1 MKKKMLSI
9 VVILFLLLAVSN
21 HSYSQ
26 TNQNFTYQPDKPNP
40 GQKITV
46 VYNPA
51 GTKLDLSKPLS
62 MLVHAYGKSIYYT
75 DEIDLTKDGDL
86 YKGSFSTAD
95 TCAGVVIRFTD
106 GENFDNNNSKCFPI
120 RYYGNNGK
128 FTKYASAGLAGG
140 YQYWFGA
147 FRIDPDPTTA
157 FKLFEEEFALYPD
170 VTRIYL
176 GQYNAAY
183 SKVDKDKAADFL
195 KKEIEKYEKT
205 LTQSLE
211 DLSFLMDL
219 YAGQKMKD
227 KVEKIK
233 SVIFEKYPQ
242 SPQAELLLVQEYFTI
257 KEAEKKLEFANK
269 FKGQFPNSKYL
280 TYLFPDQTNS
290 LIQTGNY
297 EDAYQALKKNP
308 KALSNAYNNLAW
320 TMYEKDANLKLAKEI
335 AAKGIELTKTE
346 DPLQGSPRPPYY
358 SDKQFKKLVGTSNYA
373 IIDTYGAI
381 LLKLGENAEAL
392 KYMKEAYELNNGR
405 SADVSERYMQ
415 ALIVNGKYS
424 ESVPMLE
431 KFISDG
437 KSTPAMKDLLKE
449 AFVKTKGSES
459 GFGEYLSTLES
470 KAQKSVTEEL
480 KKKMIDQPAP
490 KFSLVGLDGK
500 NVSLESLKGKIV
512 IVDFWATWCGP
523 CKASFPGMQKAVDK
537 FVNDPNVKFLFI
549 NTWEN
554 VDDKKKNAEDF
565 ITQNKYTFHVL
576 LDTDNKVIESYKVDG
591 IPTKFI
597 IDKNG
602 NIRFKSV
609 GFDGSADK
617 LVDELS
623 SMIAMLK

>member
-1 MKKKMLSI
+1 
-9 VVILFLLLAVSN
+9 
-21 HSYSQ
+21 
-26 TNQNFTYQPDKPNP
+26 
-40 GQKITV
+40 
-46 VYNPA
+46 
-51 GTKLDLSKPLS
+51 
-62 MLVHAYGKSIYYT
+62 
-75 DEIDLTKDGDL
+75 
-86 YKGSFSTAD
+86 
-95 TCAGVVIRFTD
+95 
-106 GENFDNNNSKCFPI
+106 
-120 RYYGNNGK
+120 
-128 FTKYASAGLAGG
+128 
-140 YQYWFGA
+140 
-147 FRIDPDPTTA
+147 
-157 FKLFEEEFALYPD
+157 
-170 VTRIYL
+170 
-176 GQYNAAY
+176 
-183 SKVDKDKAADFL
+183 
-195 KKEIEKYEKT
+195 
-205 LTQSLE
+205 
-211 DLSFLMDL
+211 
-219 YAGQKMKD
+219 
-227 KVEKIK
+227 
-233 SVIFEKYPQ
+233 
-242 SPQAELLLVQEYFTI
+242 
-257 KEAEKKLEFANK
+257 
-269 FKGQFPNSKYL
+269 
-280 TYLFPDQTNS
+280 
-290 LIQTGNY
+290 
-297 EDAYQALKKNP
+297 
-308 KALSNAYNNLAW
+308 
-320 TMYEKDANLKLAKEI
+320 
-335 AAKGIELTKTE
+335 
-346 DPLQGSPRPPYY
+346 
-358 SDKQFKKLVGTSNYA
+358 
-373 IIDTYGAI
+373 
-381 LLKLGENAEAL
+381 
-392 KYMKEAYELNNGR
+392 
-405 SADVSERYMQ
+405 MQ

>member
-1 MKKKMLSI
+1 
-9 VVILFLLLAVSN
+9 
-21 HSYSQ
+21 
-26 TNQNFTYQPDKPNP
+26 
-40 GQKITV
+40 
-46 VYNPA
+46 
-51 GTKLDLSKPLS
+51 
-62 MLVHAYGKSIYYT
+62 
-75 DEIDLTKDGDL
+75 
-86 YKGSFSTAD
+86 
-95 TCAGVVIRFTD
+95 
-106 GENFDNNNSKCFPI
+106 
-120 RYYGNNGK
+120 
-128 FTKYASAGLAGG
+128 
-140 YQYWFGA
+140 
-147 FRIDPDPTTA
+147 
-157 FKLFEEEFALYPD
+157 
-170 VTRIYL
+170 
-176 GQYNAAY
+176 
-183 SKVDKDKAADFL
+183 
-195 KKEIEKYEKT
+195 
-205 LTQSLE
+205 
-211 DLSFLMDL
+211 MDL